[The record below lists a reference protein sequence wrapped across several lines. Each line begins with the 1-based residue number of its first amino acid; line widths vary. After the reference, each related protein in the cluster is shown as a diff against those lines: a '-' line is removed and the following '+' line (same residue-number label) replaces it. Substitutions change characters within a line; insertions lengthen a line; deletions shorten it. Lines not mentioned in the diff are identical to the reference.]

1 MANTS
6 PTADMGCLIA
16 ESKRLLNSSLSHNTH
31 KAYQAALNKLQ
42 SFLTHYGLHQTW
54 PLHHNTVLYF
64 IAYLSIQKLSPKSVS
79 LYISALSYFHKINQ
93 LPDPTKSFQITK
105 ALQTLEFFLTI
116 AYQSPSQSS
125 TNLSCPYTQYV
136 PTPMRPNCSLVP
148 SYWHILG
155 YCV

>member
-6 PTADMGCLIA
+6 PAADMGCLIS

-64 IAYLSIQKLSPKSVS
+64 IAYLSIQKLSPKSVPFTS
-79 LYISALSYFHKINQ
+79 VHYHTFTKLTNFQTQPSHSKSPKCYKAYSATIDFL
-93 LPDPTKSFQITK
+93 
-105 ALQTLEFFLTI
+105 LTI
-116 AYQSPSQSS
+116 AYQSRSQSS
-125 TNLSCPYTQYV
+125 TN
-136 PTPMRPNCSLVP
+136 
-148 SYWHILG
+148 
-155 YCV
+155 